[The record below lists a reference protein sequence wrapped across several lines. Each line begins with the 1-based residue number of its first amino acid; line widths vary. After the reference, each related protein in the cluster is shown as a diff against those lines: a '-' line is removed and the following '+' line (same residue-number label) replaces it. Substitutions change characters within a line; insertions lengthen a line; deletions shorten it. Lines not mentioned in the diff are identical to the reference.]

1 MQGLGKFAERLE
13 MPALRDD
20 GWFVSDKYTG
30 QESRLEGQKLA
41 IGRSC
46 VLDDPWRLG
55 VNI

>member
-1 MQGLGKFAERLE
+1 MQGLRKFAERLE

-20 GWFVSDKYTG
+20 GWFVSDKYTV